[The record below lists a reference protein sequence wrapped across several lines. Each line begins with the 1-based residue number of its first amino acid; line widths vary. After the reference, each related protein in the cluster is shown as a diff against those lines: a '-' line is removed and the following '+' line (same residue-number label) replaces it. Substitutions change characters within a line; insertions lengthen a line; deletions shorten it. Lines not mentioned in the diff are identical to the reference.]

1 MADSFEF
8 TTAAGKLF
16 KLSGPP
22 GFSLSQAQAIFDQQ
36 ESAGSLV
43 GIKPGQILSAATQA
57 AGGLSSAAAQLG
69 QSLSGVTGALGAGI
83 PGAAGLIGGAVPGG
97 LTSAAAA
104 VNQLTGSAGSIA
116 ASAVGTISKAMGS
129 LPVTNGI
136 DVANF
141 AKAETALGSIGSMTT
156 SQVTGVLAQAK
167 NLVGQ
172 ASDVMTNAK
181 GVGSFGFD
189 AKQLETAGI
198 LKPGVSNL
206 IESGASTLT
215 SALKSPLAFT
225 GKDGIK
231 GVGDLLGSSSA
242 QSKIQQ
248 GLMSSGVAALGA
260 AGIPTDAL
268 NAQGLA
274 GMALN
279 AAKSIPGAEALAK
292 GLPLP
297 GDATGALKAA
307 METNI
312 RDGAFAVNL
321 TDALPGAFKETVK
334 ALPSLGTV
342 DRSTLNAAADRILGS
357 AKIPKPSFGPPESV
371 VNAFAAINPAGLK
384 DAASNLP
391 AAGDL
396 LKKVTG
402 AAGGLTGALSGAA
415 GGLTGALSGATGAL
429 TGALSGAAGGL
440 TGALSGASGALSSV
454 SGLANKAAGV
464 LGGANPLK
472 ALDGALASATS
483 AASAASSVLSKL
495 TGSLPRV

>member
-1 MADSFEF
+1 
-8 TTAAGKLF
+8 
-16 KLSGPP
+16 
-22 GFSLSQAQAIFDQQ
+22 
-36 ESAGSLV
+36 
-43 GIKPGQILSAATQA
+43 
-57 AGGLSSAAAQLG
+57 
-69 QSLSGVTGALGAGI
+69 
-83 PGAAGLIGGAVPGG
+83 
-97 LTSAAAA
+97 
-104 VNQLTGSAGSIA
+104 
-116 ASAVGTISKAMGS
+116 
-129 LPVTNGI
+129 
-136 DVANF
+136 
-141 AKAETALGSIGSMTT
+141 
-156 SQVTGVLAQAK
+156 
-167 NLVGQ
+167 
-172 ASDVMTNAK
+172 
-181 GVGSFGFD
+181 
-189 AKQLETAGI
+189 
-198 LKPGVSNL
+198 
-206 IESGASTLT
+206 
-215 SALKSPLAFT
+215 
-225 GKDGIK
+225 
-231 GVGDLLGSSSA
+231 
-242 QSKIQQ
+242 
-248 GLMSSGVAALGA
+248 
-260 AGIPTDAL
+260 
-268 NAQGLA
+268 
-274 GMALN
+274 MALN

-321 TDALPGAFKETVK
+321 ADALPGAFKETVK

-415 GGLTGALSGATGAL
+415 GGLTGALSGASGAL

-440 TGALSGASGALSSV
+440 TGALSGAAGALSGV
-454 SGLANKAAGV
+454 SGLADKAAGV

-472 ALDGALASATS
+472 ALDGALASAGS
-483 AASAASSVLSKL
+483 ATPVATVLNRL